1 MTTEAEGDS
10 FIFNDEREKT
20 PALLQYLLLLRALSL
35 VLLLHMSMFA
45 FNHTPQAGGA
55 LCKELL
61 GSSTSNPPPNHMT
74 KCPAD

>member
-35 VLLLHMSMFA
+35 VLLHTSMFV
-45 FNHTPQAGGA
+45 FNPTPWAGGA

-61 GSSTSNPPPNHMT
+61 LGSSRT
-74 KCPAD
+74 KGHF